1 MAQHNFPCRRCVH
14 DNYRRLPDYLQV
26 RIRRSLPSRRRSL
39 YRVSFING
47 SSAPNVPN
55 SAMLKDD
62 VLVKI
67 FKYLSTDDLC
77 RCAKVCSA
85 WRRSACMT
93 PVWEGRRVVFDYNA
107 WCAIDFKLRC
117 SKHNWL
123 LGVFGDVITKVKII
137 MSLVCEGSHDP
148 FFTGLRIRRQQY
160 DIMADLVARG
170 NLRSLEL
177 EFVQHVQ
184 KQSAACEHKECTWPL
199 VMFLRK
205 VVVHLRH
212 LSHLSIQGLPD
223 AHCEWLLKTLQ
234 EVQSL
239 RRLDL
244 SHRRQPVSRQVSL
257 RGRLRKAIPT
267 AILQLKSLQVLKLSN
282 IDVQD
287 GLWHALSHGEAPALQ
302 QLSLVVYNDY
312 NPFSHPA
319 WERVSQKCPDLKVE
333 LFFVKGPWRYA
344 LTRSE
349 FWSFLRAKMKLKTLV
364 VAQKKVSNDIEMR
377 DILATIVE
385 RHSQVLETL
394 MFLQSDKQ
402 PVAPTNIAEFVRNC
416 PKLTDL
422 VIGPAIGDRRLKAA
436 AKAGQGR
443 LRRLQVRL
451 VLKEVRH
458 PPRPRL
464 MTREE
469 AEILQTEMTRLL
481 GYKWTTPPHMTLAD
495 NFEDAHDILPQDK
508 IIDEYL

>member
-1 MAQHNFPCRRCVH
+1 MDVNFP
-14 DNYRRLPDYLQV
+14 
-26 RIRRSLPSRRRSL
+26 
-39 YRVSFING
+39 
-47 SSAPNVPN
+47 A
-55 SAMLKDD
+55 KDQ
-62 VLVKI
+62 
-67 FKYLSTDDLC
+67 
-77 RCAKVCSA
+77 
-85 WRRSACMT
+85 
-93 PVWEGRRVVFDYNA
+93 
-107 WCAIDFKLRC
+107 
-117 SKHNWL
+117 
-123 LGVFGDVITKVKII
+123 II

-223 AHCEWLLKTLQ
+223 GHCEWLLKTLQ
-234 EVQSL
+234 EVPSL
-239 RRLDL
+239 RRLDF

-267 AILQLKSLQVLKLSN
+267 AVLQLKSLQVLKLSN

-287 GLWHALSHGEAPALQ
+287 GLWHALAHTDSPSLQ

-319 WERVSQKCPDLKVE
+319 WERVSRRCPDLKVE

-349 FWSFLRAKMKLKTLV
+349 FWSFLRANLKLKTLV

-377 DILATIVE
+377 DIIATIVE
-385 RHSQVLETL
+385 RHAQALETL
-394 MFLQSDKQ
+394 LFLQSDKQ
-402 PVAPTNIAEFVRNC
+402 PVVPTNIVEFVRSC

-436 AKAGQGR
+436 AKSGQGR

-481 GYKWTTPPHMTLAD
+481 GYKWTIPPHMTLAD

>member
-1 MAQHNFPCRRCVH
+1 MAQRSFPCRRCLH
-14 DNYRRLPDYLQV
+14 DNYRRVPEYLQS
-26 RIRRSLPSRRRSL
+26 RMRRSLPSRRRTI
-39 YRVSFING
+39 YRVSFP
-47 SSAPNVPN
+47 SAPPPAVPKCVT
-55 SAMLKDD
+55 LKDD

-67 FKYLSTDDLC
+67 FRYLSTDDLC

-85 WRRSACMT
+85 WRRCACMT
-93 PVWEGRRVVFDYNA
+93 PLWEGRRVVFDYNA

-117 SKHNWL
+117 SKHCWL
-123 LGVFGDVITKVKII
+123 LGVFGDVISKVKII
-137 MSLVCEGSHDP
+137 LSLVCEGSQDP

-170 NLRSLEL
+170 NLKSLEM
-177 EFVQHVQ
+177 EFVQPAK
-184 KQSAACEHKECTWPL
+184 KQNASCEHRECNWPL

-205 VVVHLRH
+205 VVVHLRD

-223 AHCEWLLKTLQ
+223 VHCEGLLKTLQ
-234 EVQSL
+234 QVPSL

-244 SHRRQPVSRQVSL
+244 SHKRQPSSRQVSL

-267 AILQLKSLQVLKLSN
+267 AVGQLQSLRVLKLAN

-287 GLWHALSHGEAPALQ
+287 GLWHALSDSDAPSLQ

-312 NPFSHPA
+312 NPFSHA
-319 WERVSQKCPDLKVE
+319 SWERVSQKCPDLKVE

-344 LTRSE
+344 LTRAE
-349 FWSFLRAKMKLKTLV
+349 FWSFLRTNMKLKTLV

-377 DILATIVE
+377 DILTTIIE
-385 RHSQVLETL
+385 RHAQVLETL
-394 MFLQSDKQ
+394 LFLQSDKQ
-402 PVAPTNIAEFVRNC
+402 PVAPTNIVEFVRSC

-436 AKAGQGR
+436 AKAGQDR

-469 AEILQTEMTRLL
+469 AGILHTEMTRLL
-481 GYKWTTPPHMTLAD
+481 GYKWMTPPHMTLAE

-508 IIDEYL
+508 IIGEYL